1 MTSTVENLVVTSSS
15 EDAEVDVQNA
25 TRQQDSSVETDEQ
38 DSEMSLAAE
47 NDDRTTTQLTEGQ
60 RGNSIGETMTRVRNT
75 EIIEDFRRQQADR
88 NGFLQDLEYG
98 GVEVGSG
105 EEENLDKDEDME
117 AEVIHKR

>member
-1 MTSTVENLVVTSSS
+1 MVTSSS

-60 RGNSIGETMTRVRNT
+60 RGNSIGETRV
-75 EIIEDFRRQQADR
+75 IEDFRRQHVDKIR
-88 NGFLQDLEYG
+88 LQDLEYG

-105 EEENLDKDEDME
+105 EEENLDKDDKDEDME

>member
-1 MTSTVENLVVTSSS
+1 MVTSSS

-75 EIIEDFRRQQADR
+75 EIIEDFRLQQADR